1 MTWSARVL
9 VPKPQL
15 AYECFSELFCA
26 LTALGEWYMPGP
38 GTCSKQSHSECRGT
52 CQPLQGLALGDL
64 GVVQWQAAELVAG
77 PWVRDWAEGPW
88 VMGSGYRG
96 L

>member
-1 MTWSARVL
+1 MVRARARLRVRGRVRVRLRLRLRLRLRDRVLMGVMTWSARVL

-38 GTCSKQSHSECRGT
+38 GTCSQ
-52 CQPLQGLALGDL
+52 
-64 GVVQWQAAELVAG
+64 
-77 PWVRDWAEGPW
+77 
-88 VMGSGYRG
+88 
-96 L
+96 